1 MSEFKAIAAV
11 AENGVIGSGL
21 SIPWH
26 ISEDF
31 KHFKKTTL
39 GGIVAMGRRTWESLG
54 CKPLPNRENVV
65 ITSRP
70 EEIAGGARAFRS
82 LDELARVLRRRP
94 PHALDCRRRK
104 ALRNRPRLL
113 LRTRHKPRENV
124 SAGRRVLPEIR
135 RQIQGFRN
143 YFEPPA
149 VRRCQI
155 CEKEVIWNFSY

>member
-94 PHALDCRRRK
+94 PARSGLS
-104 ALRNRPRLL
+104 AAQSS
-113 LRTRHKPRENV
+113 TKPPST
-124 SAGRRVLPEIR
+124 SAP
-135 RQIQGFRN
+135 N
-143 YFEPPA
+143 
-149 VRRCQI
+149 
-155 CEKEVIWNFSY
+155 SS

>member
-54 CKPLPNRENVV
+54 GKAV
-65 ITSRP
+65 I
-70 EEIAGGARAFRS
+70 AA
-82 LDELARVLRRRP
+82 
-94 PHALDCRRRK
+94 
-104 ALRNRPRLL
+104 
-113 LRTRHKPRENV
+113 
-124 SAGRRVLPEIR
+124 R
-135 RQIQGFRN
+135 RQKGRKRL
-143 YFEPPA
+143 
-149 VRRCQI
+149 VT
-155 CEKEVIWNFSY
+155 K

>member
-82 LDELARVLRRRP
+82 LDELARFYADDPRTLWIIGGAKLYET
-94 PHALDCRRRK
+94 ALDLCSELVISRVKMSPRGDVFFPKFDGKFEASETILSHPQFDVVRYVRRK
-104 ALRNRPRLL
+104 
-113 LRTRHKPRENV
+113 
-124 SAGRRVLPEIR
+124 
-135 RQIQGFRN
+135 
-143 YFEPPA
+143 
-149 VRRCQI
+149 
-155 CEKEVIWNFSY
+155 